1 MVITE
6 KIKAKNTYFAIASIF
21 ILIYLTVFYAFGVED
36 SSKGL
41 PLIAITRVFFLVIFI
56 LIIIINK
63 SLLGLAFKYEN
74 AYIKLVILFLTY
86 QLFQVL
92 FNSSPFSGLA
102 KYLYFFSL
110 IIVVVF
116 IDYNNIY
123 FKINKSN
130 NFTIFLFIII
140 LGIYILYMFQHP
152 FATSFRATRI
162 DILNWNNNENAGF
175 FATVLPFIVFTLRKH
190 KILLWSFL
198 AFFFYI
204 FIFYNGSIA
213 AIISSLIILVTYAFI
228 SSKNK
233 KLSGIIYLIIF
244 FVIIYLVLNQ
254 LGQFDII
261 FSGGLKNVIAGKT
274 QEGNLAGRIGG
285 IWLPVLKYVS
295 EHNFLFGFGSNSWA
309 EVSRKAGTY
318 WLKEA
323 GSSNIYVFR
332 DAHNYFIVA
341 FVEGGIINI
350 FFIVSFFILGIRSSL
365 FAIRESIGEYDK
377 KYAITIFCSW
387 LGLITWCMMYNA
399 WYSGG
404 WYFFSL
410 LMILSLI
417 MKNHVKRS
425 IRINAK

>member
-1 MVITE
+1 MVVTE
-6 KIKAKNTYFAIASIF
+6 KIKARKIYFAIASVF
-21 ILIYLTVFYAFGVED
+21 ILIYLTVFYAFGIED

-41 PLIAITRVFFLVIFI
+41 PLIAITRVFFLMIFI
-56 LIIIINK
+56 LIILHNK
-63 SLLGLAFKYEN
+63 SILRLAFNYEN
-74 AYIKLVILFLTY
+74 TYIKLVILFLTY

-110 IIVVVF
+110 ILVGVF
-116 IDYNNIY
+116 IDFDNIY

-130 NFTIFLFIII
+130 NFTIVLFIII
-140 LGIYILYMFQHP
+140 LGFYVLYMFEHP

-175 FATVLPFIVFTLRKH
+175 FATVLPFIVFTLRNQK
-190 KILLWSFL
+190 KLLFSFL
-198 AFFFYI
+198 TFFLYI

-213 AIISSLIILVTYAFI
+213 AIISTLIILVTYGFL
-228 SSKNK
+228 SSRNK
-233 KLSGIIYLIIF
+233 KLFGIFYFIVFFMVIYG
-244 FVIIYLVLNQ
+244 VLSQ
-254 LGQFDII
+254 LGKFDTI
-261 FSGGLKNVIAGKT
+261 FSGGLNNVLSGRT

-285 IWLPVLKYVS
+285 IWMPVLTYVS

-309 EVSRKAGTY
+309 EVSSKAGTY
-318 WLKEA
+318 WLKES
-323 GSSNIYVFR
+323 GSANIYVFR
-332 DAHNYFIVA
+332 DAHNFFLVA

-350 FFIVSFFILGIRSSL
+350 FFILSFFILGIRSSL

-387 LGLITWCMMYNA
+387 LGLLTWCMMYNA

-425 IRINAK
+425 IRISAK